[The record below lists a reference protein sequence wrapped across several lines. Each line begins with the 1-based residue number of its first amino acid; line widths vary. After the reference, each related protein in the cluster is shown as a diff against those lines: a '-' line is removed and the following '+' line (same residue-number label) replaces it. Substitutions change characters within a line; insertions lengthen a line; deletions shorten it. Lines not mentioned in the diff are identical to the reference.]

1 MCWMPG
7 VTWKPK
13 SLPQSDSEINLYA
26 ALFVVSCW
34 EGWGLW
40 CYILY
45 FISQL
50 HNLTVSIICKFQS
63 LEAFQSTKPGLKT
76 NFYSSVNLNMN
87 VIRRLSKDH
96 NGWMPWRSISF
107 YTFIYGIVLANF
119 VRIKIKQCMT
129 LSSAMSMFSFCFRV
143 PANRNWK
150 RAFTKTFLI
159 LIILVML
166 LPGNNSKC
174 RFNVVIIFKQQG
186 MSIIIQN

>member
-1 MCWMPG
+1 MCRMPG

-119 VRIKIKQCMT
+119 VRITNWAKIKIKQWHFHQQCPCSLFVFVYPPIKIEREHLLKLFWF
-129 LSSAMSMFSFCFRV
+129 LSY
-143 PANRNWK
+143 
-150 RAFTKTFLI
+150 L
-159 LIILVML
+159 
-166 LPGNNSKC
+166 
-174 RFNVVIIFKQQG
+174 
-186 MSIIIQN
+186 

>member
-1 MCWMPG
+1 MPRICWMPG

-13 SLPQSDSEINLYA
+13 SSPQSDSEINLYA

-63 LEAFQSTKPGLKT
+63 LEAFQSTEPGLKT

-96 NGWMPWRSISF
+96 NGWMPGRSISF
-107 YTFIYGIVLANF
+107 YTFIYRKVLANF
-119 VRIKIKQCMT
+119 VRILKWAKININASSSNVHVFFLF
-129 LSSAMSMFSFCFRV
+129 LSI
-143 PANRNWK
+143 PAIKNRIWEHLIK
-150 RAFTKTFLI
+150 LFWFLSY
-159 LIILVML
+159 L
-166 LPGNNSKC
+166 
-174 RFNVVIIFKQQG
+174 
-186 MSIIIQN
+186 